1 MIIFLR
7 EKFIAQLFMW
17 VIAIVFLVG
26 TVFLYSNTRG
36 GDANP
41 EGEVVLKINNAE
53 VTRGEFESAVA
64 NAMESQ
70 RRNQR
75 FGGAPDREQIQKN
88 VIDRWVQQTILGSV
102 DIGDAEVKNYIRSDA
117 ERVKQY
123 NLYQQWGVA
132 DLYTDNVRLEL
143 STDALR
149 NSVQALEL
157 VTDAEAERAYQLE
170 ADKAKIKFI
179 EFKSNDYTSSI
190 EVDDAEAE
198 AYFEKNRDSY
208 KVEEQV
214 NVKFIKVNPAD
225 LVTSEEVE
233 TYYKENEKE
242 FTTPEAVKAR
252 HILKKFPDNAT
263 EEQKAETKTAAE
275 ELLKTLNAE
284 LAAGADFAELA
295 KKHSEGPSAP
305 QGGALRGRNP
315 KLPPGDYFARGDMV
329 KPFEAAAFDT
339 LNPGEVSGLVET
351 SYGYHI
357 IKLEEKKAPE
367 TQPFTDAQYEIQ
379 QRLVQVSGVDKAKKI
394 AEDLLF
400 DIEIRNYDQAL
411 ALEAYKQLSLTALE
425 TGLFSRDA
433 TTIPHIGATWGY
445 QGLVDELF
453 DIEVNVIKVIEA
465 KKRTGAGQEVEAYFV
480 ATVLD
485 KKPAAIPPFEDVKT
499 KVIDGTS
506 KIDGL
511 RKEKAKARALADA
524 QNLFNQREDVTS
536 LDALLEKY
544 KAPEHLAADRLSV
557 QESNP
562 FSLSPTSDYIAGVG
576 NSAEVMFAAFQ
587 MKVNDLA
594 GPFKGTNGVYII
606 QLVEREEPDVEAFRT
621 DPAEKA
627 RHRQTLI
634 QAKKREAYLNWFAAR
649 KEASELWIHPDY
661 R

>member
-36 GDANP
+36 GDGDP

-53 VTRGEFESAVA
+53 VKRGEFESAVA

-75 FGGAPDREQIQKN
+75 FGGAPDREQIQKS
-88 VIDRWVQQTILGSV
+88 VIDRWIQQTILGSV
-102 DIGDAEVKNYIRSDA
+102 NIGDTEVKNYIRSDA
-117 ERVKQY
+117 SRVEQY

-132 DLYTDNVRLEL
+132 DLYTDNVRLQL

-179 EFKSNDYTSSI
+179 EFKYNDYTSII

-198 AYFEKNRDSY
+198 TYFEENRDSY
-208 KVEEQV
+208 KAEEQV
-214 NVKFIKVNPAD
+214 SVKFIKVNPAD
-225 LVTSEEVE
+225 LVTPEEVE
-233 TYYKENEKE
+233 AYYKENQTE

-263 EEQKAETKTAAE
+263 DEQKAETKTAAQ
-275 ELLKTLNAE
+275 ELLKTVNAE

-295 KKHSEGPSAP
+295 KKHSEGPSAA

-329 KPFEAAAFDT
+329 KPFEEAAFDT
-339 LNPGEVSGLVET
+339 LKPEEVSGLVET

-367 TQPFTDAQYEIQ
+367 IQPFASAQYEIQ
-379 QRLVQVSGVDKAKKI
+379 QRLVQVSGVDKAKKV

-400 DIEIRNYDQAL
+400 DIEIRDYDEAL
-411 ALEAYKQLSLTALE
+411 ALEAYQQLSLTALE
-425 TGLFSRDA
+425 TGFFSRDA
-433 TTIPHIGATWGY
+433 TTIPQIGATWGY

-453 DIEVNVIKVIEA
+453 DMEVNVIKVIEA
-465 KKRTGAGQEVEAYFV
+465 KKRTGQEVEAYFV
-480 ATVLD
+480 ATLLD
-485 KKPAAIPPFEDVKT
+485 KKPAAIPPFDEIKT

-506 KIDGL
+506 RIDGL
-511 RKEKAKARALADA
+511 KTEKAKERAFADA
-524 QNLFNQREDVTS
+524 QDLLNQSEDATS

-544 KAPEHLAADRLSV
+544 KAPEGLTADRLSV
-557 QESNP
+557 QESNL

-576 NSAEVMFAAFQ
+576 NSAETMFAAFQ
-587 MKVNDLA
+587 MNVNDIA
-594 GPFKGTNGVYII
+594 GPFKGSNGVYVI

-627 RHRQTLI
+627 RHRQALI
-634 QAKKREAYLNWFAAR
+634 QAKKRETYLNWFAAR
-649 KEASELWIHPDY
+649 KAESELWIHQDY

>member
-1 MIIFLR
+1 
-7 EKFIAQLFMW
+7 MW
-17 VIAIVFLVG
+17 IIAIVFLVG

-36 GDANP
+36 GDGDP

-53 VTRGEFESAVA
+53 VKRGEFESAVA

-70 RRNQR
+70 RQNQR
-75 FGGAPDREQIQKN
+75 FGAPDKEQIQKN

-117 ERVKQY
+117 SRVEEY

-132 DLYTDNVRLEL
+132 DLYTDNVRLQL

-157 VTDAEAERAYQLE
+157 VTDTEAERAYQLE

-179 EFKSNDYTSSI
+179 EFKYNDYTSMI
-190 EVDDAEAE
+190 EVDDAAAK
-198 AYFEKNRDSY
+198 AYFEENRDNY

-225 LVTSEEVE
+225 LVSDEDIR
-233 TYYKENEKE
+233 TYYEENQKE

-263 EEQKAETKTAAE
+263 DEQKAETKTAAE
-275 ELLKTLNAE
+275 ELLKTVNAE

-295 KKHSEGPSAP
+295 KKHSEGPSGA
-305 QGGALRGRNP
+305 QGGALRGGNL

-329 KPFEAAAFDT
+329 KPFEEAAFDT
-339 LNPGEVSGLVET
+339 LKPGEVSGLVET

-357 IKLEEKKAPE
+357 IKLEEKKSPE
-367 TQPFTDAQYEIQ
+367 IQPFEQAQFEIGQ
-379 QRLVQVSGVDKAKKI
+379 KLVQVSGVDKAKKV

-400 DIEIRNYDQAL
+400 DIEIQDYDKAL
-411 ALEAYKQLSLTALE
+411 ALEAYKQLSLAALE
-425 TGLFSRDA
+425 TGFFSRDA
-433 TTIPHIGATWGY
+433 TTIPQIGATWGY

-453 DIEVNVIKVIEA
+453 DMEVNVSQVIEA
-465 KKRTGAGQEVEAYFV
+465 KKRTGQEVEAYFV
-480 ATVLD
+480 ATILD
-485 KKPAAIPPFEDVKT
+485 KKPAAIPPFEEIK
-499 KVIDGTS
+499 
-506 KIDGL
+506 
-511 RKEKAKARALADA
+511 KE
-524 QNLFNQREDVTS
+524 
-536 LDALLEKY
+536 
-544 KAPEHLAADRLSV
+544 
-557 QESNP
+557 
-562 FSLSPTSDYIAGVG
+562 
-576 NSAEVMFAAFQ
+576 
-587 MKVNDLA
+587 
-594 GPFKGTNGVYII
+594 
-606 QLVEREEPDVEAFRT
+606 LVEREEPDVEAFKT

-627 RHRQTLI
+627 RHRQALI

-649 KEASELWIHPDY
+649 KEASELWIHQDY

>member
-36 GDANP
+36 GGEDP
-41 EGEVVLKINNAE
+41 EGEVVLKINNTE
-53 VTRGEFESAVA
+53 FKRGTFENAVA
-64 NAMESQ
+64 NAMENE
-70 RRNQR
+70 RRRQR
-75 FGGAPDREQIQKN
+75 FGGAPDKKQTEKDI
-88 VIDRWVQQTILGSV
+88 IDRLVQRTILGSV
-102 DIGDAEVKNYIRSDA
+102 NIGDAEVKNYIRSDTT
-117 ERVKQY
+117 RVEQY

-132 DLYTDNVRLEL
+132 ELYAEDIRLQL

-157 VTDAEAERAYQLE
+157 VTDVEAERAYQLE

-179 EFKSNDYTSSI
+179 EFKDNDYTSSV
-190 EVDDAEAE
+190 EVDDAEAK
-198 AYFEKNRDSY
+198 AYFDENRDNY
-208 KVEEQV
+208 KAEEQV

-233 TYYKENEKE
+233 AYYKENQKE

-263 EEQKAETKTAAE
+263 DEQKAETKTAAE
-275 ELLKTLNAE
+275 KLLETVNAE
-284 LAAGADFAELA
+284 LAAGAEFAELA
-295 KKHSEGPSAP
+295 EKHSEGPSSA
-305 QGGALRGRNP
+305 QGGALRGSNP
-315 KLPPGDYFARGDMV
+315 KLPAGDYFARGDMV
-329 KPFEAAAFDT
+329 KPFEEAAFDT

-367 TQPFTDAQYEIQ
+367 IRPFADAQYEIQ
-379 QRLVQVSGVDKAKKI
+379 QKLVQVSGVDKAKKI

-400 DIEIRNYDQAL
+400 DIEIRDYDQAL
-411 ALEAYKQLSLTALE
+411 ALEAYQQLSLAALE
-425 TGLFSRDA
+425 TGFFSRDT
-433 TTIPHIGATWGY
+433 TTIPQIGATWGY

-453 DIEVNVIKVIEA
+453 DMEVNVIKVVEA
-465 KKRTGAGQEVEAYFV
+465 KKRTGQEVEAYFV

-485 KKPAAIPPFEDVKT
+485 KKPAAIPPFEEIKT
-499 KVIDGTS
+499 GVIAEI
-506 KIDGL
+506 KN
-511 RKEKAKARALADA
+511 EKAKERAFADA
-524 QNLFNQREDVTS
+524 QNLLNQREDAAS

-544 KAPEHLAADRLSV
+544 KAPEGLAADRLSV

-576 NSAEVMFAAFQ
+576 NSAETMFAAFQ
-587 MKVNDLA
+587 MEVDDIA
-594 GPFKGTNGVYII
+594 GPFKGSNSVYII

-627 RHRQTLI
+627 RHRQALI

-649 KEASELWIHPDY
+649 KEASELWIHQDY

>member
-36 GDANP
+36 GGEDP

-53 VTRGEFESAVA
+53 IKRGAFESAVA

-75 FGGAPDREQIQKN
+75 FGGPPNREQIQKS
-88 VIDRWVQQTILGSV
+88 VIDRWVQETILGSV

-117 ERVKQY
+117 SRVEQY

-132 DLYTDNVRLEL
+132 DIYTNNVRLQL

-179 EFKSNDYTSSI
+179 EFKYNDYTSSI
-190 EVDDAEAE
+190 EVDDAEAK
-198 AYFEKNRDSY
+198 AYFEENRDSY
-208 KVEEQV
+208 KTEEQV

-225 LVTSEEVE
+225 FVTPEEVE
-233 TYYKENEKE
+233 AYYKENQEE

-263 EEQKAETKTAAE
+263 DEQKAETKTAAE
-275 ELLKTLNAE
+275 QLLKTVNAE

-295 KKHSEGPSAP
+295 KKHSEGLSAA

-315 KLPPGDYFARGDMV
+315 KLPPGDYFARRDMA
-329 KPFEAAAFDT
+329 KPFEKAAFDT

-357 IKLEEKKAPE
+357 IKLEEKKVLE
-367 TQPFTDAQYEIQ
+367 IQPFASAQYEIQ
-379 QRLVQVSGVDKAKKI
+379 QKLVQVNGVDKAKKV

-400 DIEIRNYDQAL
+400 DIEIRDYDEAL
-411 ALEAYKQLSLTALE
+411 ALEEYKQLSLAALE
-425 TGLFSRDA
+425 TGFFSRDA
-433 TTIPHIGATWGY
+433 TTIPQIGATWGY

-453 DIEVNVIKVIEA
+453 DMEVNVSKVIEA
-465 KKRTGAGQEVEAYFV
+465 KKRTGQEVEAYFV
-480 ATVLD
+480 ATLLD
-485 KKPAAIPPFEDVKT
+485 KKPAAIPPFEKIKT
-499 KVIDGTS
+499 EVIDGTS

-511 RKEKAKARALADA
+511 KKEKAKERAFADA
-524 QNLFNQREDVTS
+524 QNLLNQRGDATS

-544 KAPEHLAADRLSV
+544 KAPEGLTADRLSV

-576 NSAEVMFAAFQ
+576 NSAETMFAAFQ
-587 MKVNDLA
+587 MEVNDIA
-594 GPFKGTNGVYII
+594 GPFKGSNGVYII

-627 RHRQTLI
+627 RHRQALI
-634 QAKKREAYLNWFAAR
+634 QAKKRETYLNWFAAR
-649 KEASELWIHPDY
+649 KEASELWIHQDY